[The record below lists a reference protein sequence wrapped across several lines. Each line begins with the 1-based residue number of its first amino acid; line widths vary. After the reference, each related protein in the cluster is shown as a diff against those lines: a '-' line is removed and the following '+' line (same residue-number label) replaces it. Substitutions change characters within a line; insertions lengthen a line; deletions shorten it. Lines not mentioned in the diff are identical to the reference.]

1 MNKTI
6 KITAVIIAVIILIAF
21 VFFIWTYI
29 KIKNG
34 DLVKWDNKWY
44 TKEELKKAFPPQYI
58 EVPAKNTPEQVYT
71 IFRQALLDNDI
82 EKALEQIR
90 EKNREEYRKIFF
102 DYQNKDA
109 SLINLGKVYPENIT
123 KDHEYGNF
131 AAYNFIFYKDN
142 KKIDSSI
149 NFQKNSEGYWQIDN
163 I

>member
-1 MNKTI
+1 M
-6 KITAVIIAVIILIAF
+6 
-21 VFFIWTYI
+21 
-29 KIKNG
+29 
-34 DLVKWDNKWY
+34 
-44 TKEELKKAFPPQYI
+44 
-58 EVPAKNTPEQVYT
+58 
-71 IFRQALLDNDI
+71 
-82 EKALEQIR
+82 EQIR